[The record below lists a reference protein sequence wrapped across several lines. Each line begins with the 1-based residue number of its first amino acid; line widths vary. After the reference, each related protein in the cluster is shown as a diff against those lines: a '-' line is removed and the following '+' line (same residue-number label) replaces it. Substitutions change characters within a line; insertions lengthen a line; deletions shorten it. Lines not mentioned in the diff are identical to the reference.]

1 MEGQKTPTS
10 PGNMMDHQGTRTAPY
25 YSIPPRHIVSVE
37 HPAIIKDVDK
47 AIETLQ
53 GNAGISK
60 ILNPPKAD
68 ARAKLFLR
76 PEDAMS
82 RPLQST
88 SSASN
93 NILLKV
99 TVPKRT
105 GRKRKKGSD
114 EPFSGVPVTTVHEQP
129 QRRSAKQLLRSL
141 SDNVG
146 KYKVEPVG
154 LVNRTHV
161 FRGMPD
167 FVYSTTGS
175 AFTNRFREQILS
187 FDYDKMKQFDIDMSK
202 GATSNVDI
210 IPPPSLSHGDV
221 PFTYIYRQNPTVR
234 QSVDTSGNL
243 TTVNTS
249 QAAKVHTYLL
259 PFDAPVPTK
268 PRENLA
274 PIHTLEPT
282 LRETIALVEDLFKER
297 PAWTR
302 RGLRNNLKTPEQRYA
317 LRHAVPYVG
326 YIFRSGPWRDAIIKF
341 GHDPRTSPA
350 YRIYQTVMF
359 RILSGTS
366 ELARDAGSGRRHT
379 IPRPN
384 EVPTGTDAFTP
395 LPTDTHL
402 FTGTPPLPP
411 DGRMWM
417 FCDITDPLLRSIL
430 FPDPQPPGFLRD
442 TCEIAV
448 DGWFGSGT
456 IGKAR
461 TVMRAKV
468 QSMLDGRV
476 ADEREFARV
485 LRFPDHVAPDG
496 SLAEFTLDP
505 EGTSSREMQL
515 ATDIRA
521 SIKASW
527 KGQLD
532 AAGASVR
539 SNAAPSAGGV
549 AADVARGKR
558 VQWSEDVG
566 EEEESEG
573 EGEEEALEQAE
584 RLEAQVAAAAE
595 AVEAAA
601 MAADEDEAN
610 DLDQEESD
618 VGDDMDV
625 DEPAKP

>member
-1 MEGQKTPTS
+1 MEDQKSPTS
-10 PGNMMDHQGTRTAPY
+10 PDNMMDQQGTRTAPY
-25 YSIPPRHIVSVE
+25 YSIPARHVVSVE
-37 HPAIIKDVDK
+37 HPAIVKNVDK

-68 ARAKLFLR
+68 TRAKLFLR

-93 NILLKV
+93 NILLRV

-154 LVNRTHV
+154 MVNRTHV

-274 PIHTLEPT
+274 PINTLEPT
-282 LRETIALVEDLFKER
+282 LRETIALVEDLFKDR

-302 RGLRNNLKTPEQRYA
+302 RGLRNHLKTPEQRYA

-341 GHDPRTSPA
+341 GHDPRTSPD

-366 ELARDAGSGRRHT
+366 ELARDAGSGH
-379 IPRPN
+379 
-384 EVPTGTDAFTP
+384 
-395 LPTDTHL
+395 THL

-430 FPDPQPPGFLRD
+430 FPDPPPPGFLRE

-461 TVMRAKV
+461 TIMRAKV
-468 QSMLDGRV
+468 QSMLDGRA

-485 LRFPDHVAPDG
+485 LRFPDHVAPDS
-496 SLAEFTLDP
+496 SLADFTLDP

-532 AAGASVR
+532 AAGASAR
-539 SNAAPSAGGV
+539 TNGSAPSAAGV
-549 AADVARGKR
+549 ASDAARAKR

-573 EGEEEALEQAE
+573 EGEEEALEEAE

-601 MAADEDEAN
+601 TAADEAN

-618 VGDDMDV
+618 EGEDMDV
-625 DEPAKP
+625 DEPSKS

>member
-1 MEGQKTPTS
+1 
-10 PGNMMDHQGTRTAPY
+10 
-25 YSIPPRHIVSVE
+25 
-37 HPAIIKDVDK
+37 
-47 AIETLQ
+47 
-53 GNAGISK
+53 
-60 ILNPPKAD
+60 
-68 ARAKLFLR
+68 
-76 PEDAMS
+76 
-82 RPLQST
+82 
-88 SSASN
+88 
-93 NILLKV
+93 
-99 TVPKRT
+99 
-105 GRKRKKGSD
+105 
-114 EPFSGVPVTTVHEQP
+114 
-129 QRRSAKQLLRSL
+129 
-141 SDNVG
+141 
-146 KYKVEPVG
+146 
-154 LVNRTHV
+154 
-161 FRGMPD
+161 
-167 FVYSTTGS
+167 
-175 AFTNRFREQILS
+175 
-187 FDYDKMKQFDIDMSK
+187 
-202 GATSNVDI
+202 
-210 IPPPSLSHGDV
+210 
-221 PFTYIYRQNPTVR
+221 
-234 QSVDTSGNL
+234 
-243 TTVNTS
+243 
-249 QAAKVHTYLL
+249 
-259 PFDAPVPTK
+259 VPTK

-302 RGLRNNLKTPEQRYA
+302 RGLRNHLKTPEQRYA

-326 YIFRSGPWRDAIIKF
+326 YIFRSGPWRDAIIAF

-384 EVPTGTDAFTP
+384 EVPTGPDAFTP

-430 FPDPQPPGFLRD
+430 FPNDPNPPPPAFLRP

-468 QSMLDGRV
+468 QAMMEGRA
-476 ADEREFARV
+476 ADDRDFVRLLA
-485 LRFPDHVAPDG
+485 FPDHVAPDS
-496 SLAEFTLDP
+496 SLADFTLDP

-521 SIKASW
+521 SVKASW

-532 AAGASVR
+532 AARASAK
-539 SNAAPSAGGV
+539 AAPRAGGGAV
-549 AADVARGKR
+549 VPDAARGKR

-566 EEEESEG
+566 EEEERES
-573 EGEEEALEQAE
+573 EGEEEALEEAE
-584 RLEAQVAAAAE
+584 MLEAQVAAAAE

-601 MAADEDEAN
+601 TAADEEEAN
-610 DLDQEESD
+610 DLQEESD
-618 VGDDMDV
+618 EGEGMDV
-625 DEPAKP
+625 EEPSKS

>member
-1 MEGQKTPTS
+1 MEDQTTPTS
-10 PGNMMDHQGTRTAPY
+10 PDNMMDQQGTRTAPY
-25 YSIPPRHIVSVE
+25 YSIPARHIISVE

-68 ARAKLFLR
+68 TRAKLFLR

-154 LVNRTHV
+154 MVNRTHV

-187 FDYDKMKQFDIDMSK
+187 FDYDKMRQFDIDMSK

-249 QAAKVHTYLL
+249 QAAKVYTYLL

-282 LRETIALVEDLFKER
+282 LRETITLVEDLFKER

-302 RGLRNNLKTPEQRYA
+302 RGLRNHLKTPEQRYA

-461 TVMRAKV
+461 TIMRAKV
-468 QSMLDGRV
+468 QSMLDGRA
-476 ADEREFARV
+476 ADEHEFARV
-485 LRFPDHVAPDG
+485 LRFPDHVAPDS
-496 SLAEFTLDP
+496 SLADFTLDP

-532 AAGASVR
+532 AAGASAR

-549 AADVARGKR
+549 AFDAARGKR

-573 EGEEEALEQAE
+573 EGEEEALEEAE

-601 MAADEDEAN
+601 TAADEDEAN

-625 DEPAKP
+625 DEPSKP

>member
-10 PGNMMDHQGTRTAPY
+10 PDNMMDHQGTRTAPY

-154 LVNRTHV
+154 GLIRSP
-161 FRGMPD
+161 GMPD

-496 SLAEFTLDP
+496 SLADFTLDP

-539 SNAAPSAGGV
+539 SNATPSAGGV

>member
-1 MEGQKTPTS
+1 MMEDEKTSAS
-10 PGNMMDHQGTRTAPY
+10 PDNMMDQQGTRTAPY
-25 YSIPPRHIVSVE
+25 YSIPARDIVSVE
-37 HPAIIKDVDK
+37 HPAIIKNVDK
-47 AIETLQ
+47 AIETLR

-68 ARAKLFLR
+68 TRAKLFLR

-105 GRKRKKGSD
+105 GRKRKRGSD
-114 EPFSGVPVTTVHEQP
+114 EPFSGVPVTTVNEQP

-154 LVNRTHV
+154 MVNRTHV

-221 PFTYIYRQNPTVR
+221 PFTYMYRQNPTVR

-243 TTVNTS
+243 TTINTS
-249 QAAKVHTYLL
+249 QAAKVHTYLV

-282 LRETIALVEDLFKER
+282 LRETIALVEDLLKDR

-302 RGLRNNLKTPEQRYA
+302 RGLRNHLKTSEQRYA

-341 GHDPRTSPA
+341 GHDPRTSPT

-384 EVPTGTDAFTP
+384 EVPTGPDAFTP

-430 FPDPQPPGFLRD
+430 FPNEPDPPPPGFLRE
-442 TCEIAV
+442 TCDIVV

-461 TVMRAKV
+461 TIMRAKV
-468 QSMLDGRV
+468 QSMLEGRA

-496 SLAEFTLDP
+496 SLADFTLDP

-521 SIKASW
+521 SIKGSW

-532 AAGASVR
+532 AAGAGA
-539 SNAAPSAGGV
+539 NAAASVGGV
-549 AADVARGKR
+549 APGAAREKR

-573 EGEEEALEQAE
+573 EEEALEEAE
-584 RLEAQVAAAAE
+584 MLEAQVAAA
-595 AVEAAA
+595 EAAA
-601 MAADEDEAN
+601 TAAVEDEEN
-610 DLDQEESD
+610 DPGQEESD
-618 VGDDMDV
+618 EGEDMDA
-625 DEPAKP
+625 EGPSKR

>member
-1 MEGQKTPTS
+1 MPLGPHVHS
-10 PGNMMDHQGTRTAPY
+10 
-25 YSIPPRHIVSVE
+25 
-37 HPAIIKDVDK
+37 
-47 AIETLQ
+47 
-53 GNAGISK
+53 SK
-60 ILNPPKAD
+60 L
-68 ARAKLFLR
+68 
-76 PEDAMS
+76 
-82 RPLQST
+82 T
-88 SSASN
+88 
-93 NILLKV
+93 
-99 TVPKRT
+99 
-105 GRKRKKGSD
+105 
-114 EPFSGVPVTTVHEQP
+114 EPS
-129 QRRSAKQLLRSL
+129 
-141 SDNVG
+141 
-146 KYKVEPVG
+146 
-154 LVNRTHV
+154 
-161 FRGMPD
+161 
-167 FVYSTTGS
+167 
-175 AFTNRFREQILS
+175 
-187 FDYDKMKQFDIDMSK
+187 
-202 GATSNVDI
+202 
-210 IPPPSLSHGDV
+210 
-221 PFTYIYRQNPTVR
+221 YRQNPTVR

-282 LRETIALVEDLFKER
+282 LRETIALVEDLFKDR

-302 RGLRNNLKTPEQRYA
+302 RGLRNHLKTPEQRYA

-341 GHDPRTSPA
+341 SHDPRTSPA

-430 FPDPQPPGFLRD
+430 FPDPQPPGFLRE

-461 TVMRAKV
+461 TIMRAKV
-468 QSMLDGRV
+468 QSMLDGRA

-485 LRFPDHVAPDG
+485 LRFPDHVAPDS
-496 SLAEFTLDP
+496 SLADFTLDP

-532 AAGASVR
+532 AAGASAR
-539 SNAAPSAGGV
+539 TNAAPSAGVV
-549 AADVARGKR
+549 ASDAGGGKR

-573 EGEEEALEQAE
+573 EGEEEALEEAE

-601 MAADEDEAN
+601 TAADEDEAN
-610 DLDQEESD
+610 GLDQEESD
-618 VGDDMDV
+618 EADDMDV
-625 DEPAKP
+625 DEPSKP